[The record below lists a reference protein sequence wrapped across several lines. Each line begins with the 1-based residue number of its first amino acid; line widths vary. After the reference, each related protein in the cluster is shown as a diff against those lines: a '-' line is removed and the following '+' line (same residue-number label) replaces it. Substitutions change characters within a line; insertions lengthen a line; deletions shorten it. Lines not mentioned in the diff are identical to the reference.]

1 MSIQAQRDANDY
13 GRLDMQKKE
22 RVRGRVVYFFYK
34 KVKDVDGVEYGG
46 CI

>member
-1 MSIQAQRDANDY
+1 
-13 GRLDMQKKE
+13 MQMIMADWACKRKK
-22 RVRGRVVYFFYK
+22 GSGDGLCIFFYK